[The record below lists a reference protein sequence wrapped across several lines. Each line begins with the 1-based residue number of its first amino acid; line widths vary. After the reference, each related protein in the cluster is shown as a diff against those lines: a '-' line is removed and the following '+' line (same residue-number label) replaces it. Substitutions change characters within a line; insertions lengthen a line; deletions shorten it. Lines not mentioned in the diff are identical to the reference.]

1 MNNELHTTSMNLVFS
16 DFIREKR
23 ASLKERGD
31 RRFSQRQVALR
42 IGVQPTYLS
51 QVEQGKTPPPSE
63 EKIVALAHE
72 LGEDPDFLLAL
83 AGKVASDLQYI
94 IRERPI
100 TYGRLIRTFSD
111 EPDEVLH
118 FVIDQAEQG
127 NFAGRR

>member
-1 MNNELHTTSMNLVFS
+1 MNPIFS
-16 DFIREKR
+16 NFIREKR
-23 ASLKERGD
+23 VSLREAGD

-51 QVEQGKTPPPSE
+51 QVEQGKTAPPSE

-94 IRERPI
+94 IRERPVI
-100 TYGRLIRTFSD
+100 YGRLLRTLSD
-111 EPDEVLH
+111 EPDEALQY
-118 FVIDQAEQG
+118 VIDQAEQG
-127 NFAGRR
+127 NLPGRR